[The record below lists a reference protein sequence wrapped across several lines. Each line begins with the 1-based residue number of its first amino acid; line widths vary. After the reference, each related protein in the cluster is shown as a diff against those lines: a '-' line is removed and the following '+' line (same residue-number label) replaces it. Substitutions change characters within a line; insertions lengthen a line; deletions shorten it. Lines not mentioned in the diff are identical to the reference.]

1 MQSLD
6 IISVNIWQI
15 VISLLNLALLC
26 LLFKIFLFKPVKKM
40 LAARDAEI
48 NGRYAEAD
56 EAKEKALELEQSW
69 NGKMEKAQEKADAIL
84 QTASEDAQRRSAAV
98 LSETQRKAQQILRQ
112 AETDAMLEKKKA
124 RAEIKQE
131 IVDVS
136 CALSEKMLG
145 REIKEE
151 DHRNMIDSFLS
162 EIGDGDDG
170 EQ

>member
-15 VISLLNLALLC
+15 VISLLNLTILFLLV
-26 LLFKIFLFKPVKKM
+26 KKFLFKPIKKM
-40 LAARDAEI
+40 FAARDAEI
-48 NGRYAEAD
+48 NGRYDEAD
-56 EAKEKALELEQSW
+56 KAKEKALQMEKDW
-69 NGKMEKAQEKADAIL
+69 NGKMETAEQSANAIL

-98 LSETQRKAQQILRQ
+98 LSETQQKAQQILRQ

-136 CALSEKMLG
+136 CALSEKMIG
-145 REIKEE
+145 REIKDQ
-151 DHRNMIDSFLS
+151 DHRSLIDDFLS
-162 EIGDGDDG
+162 KIG
-170 EQ
+170 E